1 LRETARILGLSAE
14 IRTERAENFGES
26 WMDKADVVSARAL
39 APLKTLCDQAFPLIE
54 RGALGLFLKG
64 QDVDAELTEA
74 AKYWKISA
82 TKAPSKTS
90 SKGCIVVVR
99 GLERRIKGEAPP

>member
-1 LRETARILGLSAE
+1 
-14 IRTERAENFGES
+14 
-26 WMDKADVVSARAL
+26 VVSARAV
-39 APLKTLCDQAFPLIE
+39 APLKTLCDQAFPLIQQ
-54 RGALGLFLKG
+54 GALGLFLKG